1 MFLKLIMWVRNE
13 CAVVDCSRR
22 PDQLFGDVSLQF
34 VVCVAVVVKLVGTVA
49 DDDDDAHDG
58 GFANW
63 TTRTK

>member
-1 MFLKLIMWVRNE
+1 MRNE
-13 CAVVDCSRR
+13 YAVGDCSRR

-34 VVCVAVVVKLVGTVA
+34 IVCVAVVVKLVGTA
-49 DDDDDAHDG
+49 TDDDAHDG